1 MSELLW
7 WWLQPSGL
15 VLALLVLAWLA
26 ATVRAAR
33 IAAGAGFLAVLL
45 WGAIVVVPLGALLA
59 TPLEARHP
67 PPRTLPAE
75 VDGIVVLG
83 GSVDW
88 RASEASGRLQLGAS
102 GERMAAAAALA
113 RRWPDA
119 LLAFTGVTS
128 DALASEFVPEP
139 GPGSLFAGPEYQDRR
154 IVVLPGVGS
163 TYEEAIVVLER
174 LAPRPGE
181 TWVLIT
187 SAWHMP
193 RAWATFRTLGWTL
206 LPYPVD
212 RLSAGPRWVWPS
224 LPGAAQRLATFDTIV
239 REWGAVFVYRRSGR
253 IAPEVWRDAAP

>member
-15 VLALLVLAWLA
+15 ILALLLLAWLA
-26 ATVRAAR
+26 ATARAAR
-33 IAAGAGFLAVLL
+33 FAAGAAFLAVLG
-45 WGAIVVVPLGALLA
+45 WGTIVVAPLAALLA
-59 TPLEARHP
+59 APLEARHP
-67 PPRTLPAE
+67 LPEALPSD

-88 RASEASGRLQLGAS
+88 RASEASGRLQLGGS

-128 DALASEFVPEP
+128 AALAGEFVSEA
-139 GPGSLFAGPEYQDRR
+139 GPGSLFAGPEYEDRR

-174 LAPRPGE
+174 LSPRPGE
-181 TWVLIT
+181 TWVLVT

-206 LPYPVD
+206 VPYPVD
-212 RLSAGPRWVWPS
+212 GLAAGSRWVWPS
-224 LPGAAQRLATFDTIV
+224 LPSAADRLADVDTIV
-239 REWGAVFVYRRSGR
+239 REWGALFVYRRSGR
-253 IAPEVWRDAAP
+253 IAPEVWSGGAP